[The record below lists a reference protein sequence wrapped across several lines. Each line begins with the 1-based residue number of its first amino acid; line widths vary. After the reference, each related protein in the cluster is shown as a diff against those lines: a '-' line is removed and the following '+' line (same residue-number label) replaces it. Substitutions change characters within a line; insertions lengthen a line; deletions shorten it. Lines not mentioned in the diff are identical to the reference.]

1 MNSLRGRLAV
11 AAVVALL
18 AAGCG
23 GGGGGAGAGGGGAG
37 DKTEQSSPEAVVAA
51 AYRHIAAGEFEQSC
65 ALVLPDARGA
75 FAAAGTDCQSFLAR
89 KYDQQEREA
98 FRDVRVDT
106 TKIRRDGDTAVV
118 PEAAVTF
125 GGRPS
130 HDDDTPTV
138 RKDGK
143 WWVTTGS

>member
-1 MNSLRGRLAV
+1 MHTGQRAARRRLAV
-11 AAVVALL
+11 VLVVPLL
-18 AAGCG
+18 VAGCG
-23 GGGGGAGAGGGGAG
+23 GGGT
-37 DKTEQSSPEAVVAA
+37 DEQSSPEAVVAA
-51 AYRHIAAGEFEQSC
+51 AYTHIAAGEFEQAC

-75 FAAAGTDCQSFLAR
+75 FTAGGTDCQTYLAR
-89 KYDQQEREA
+89 KYDPQEREA

-106 TKIRRDGDTAVV
+106 AKVEHDGDTALV
-118 PEAAVTF
+118 PEQAVTF

-130 HDDDTPTV
+130 NDDDTPTV